1 MGRRQKR
8 LAEILRRLTDDDG
21 IPDIVIDMI
30 YSILM
35 NA

>member
-1 MGRRQKR
+1 MERRQKR
-8 LAEILRRLTDDDG
+8 LAEILRRLTDADG